1 MIGIDANALA
11 TINAVVT
18 RPLVFVEAHFS
29 VPVRLATWDDDISF
43 EGGIWLGR
51 KITAIELP
59 ALDGSGAG
67 AGSVSI
73 DNTDDMM
80 SALLLNERWTDK
92 SINIIAAWLD
102 AASQLISVQRWAC
115 RGGKATCSQTVMTG
129 SYEIGTAAWSR
140 YPATTIRQY
149 VGFPPPKSEGATIT
163 WNGQVYKLAGRGA

>member
-1 MIGIDANALA
+1 MITVDANTLA

-18 RPLVFVEAHFS
+18 RPLVLVEALFS
-29 VPVRLATWDDDISF
+29 VPIRLATWDDDISF
-43 EGGIWLGR
+43 EGKVWMGR

-67 AGSVSI
+67 GGSVSI

-92 SINIIAAWLD
+92 TINIIAAWLD
-102 AASQLISVQRWAC
+102 GASQCVSVQRWAC
-115 RGGKATCSQTVMTG
+115 RGGKASCSQTVMTA
-129 SYEIGTAAWSR
+129 SYEIGSAAWSR

-149 VGFPPPKSEGATIT
+149 VGFPAPRPEGSTVV
-163 WNGQVYKLAGRGA
+163 WNGQVYKLSWRGA